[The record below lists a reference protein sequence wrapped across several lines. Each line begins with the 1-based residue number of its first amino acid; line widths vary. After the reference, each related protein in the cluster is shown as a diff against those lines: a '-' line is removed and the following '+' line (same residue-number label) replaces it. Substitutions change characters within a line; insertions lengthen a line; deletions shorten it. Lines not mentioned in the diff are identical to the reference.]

1 MTNNKSMFG
10 VGMILSTQ
18 NLSDFKSSKMDY
30 SSFIGSWIIRH
41 VNNISRSEI
50 ANIFGAADTN
60 YQGYMDFITNAKKFE
75 SICKLGNTIVGI
87 RDLPYFELIQ
97 TDERFK
103 DRE

>member
-18 NLSDFKSSKMDY
+18 NLSDFKSAKMDY
-30 SSFIGSWIIRH
+30 SSFIGSWIIH
-41 VNNISRSEI
+41 YVNNISRAEI
-50 ANIFGAADTN
+50 ANIFGAADSK

-75 SICKLGNTIVGI
+75 SICKLGNTIVCI

-97 TDERFK
+97 SDERFINLN
-103 DRE
+103 

>member
-18 NLSDFKSSKMDY
+18 NLSDFKSAKMDY
-30 SSFIGSWIIRH
+30 SSFIGSWIIH
-41 VNNISRSEI
+41 YVNNISRAEI
-50 ANIFGAADTN
+50 ANIFGAADSN

-97 TDERFK
+97 SDERFINLN
-103 DRE
+103 